1 MLRHRAVL
9 CVIILIFGMVT
20 LAGLAI
26 PVSAS
31 AEPSVAPMTAEAFI
45 DRYEQSKQ
53 GASLGKIDAYGQEA
67 LKLQGT
73 ERLTRLLYI
82 VHTLQGIDEPALYD
96 RWFEIANKIAISENQ
111 DRFISLFKIIKLE
124 DEYFFSNND
133 KKYYDQIY
141 SYSKSDDLIIKS
153 VSTIVINSLDD
164 ANDQSGRF
172 KKLAEVYQLIPKSD
186 PLAQFAYRVYWGSML
201 AELVKIN
208 DVDGVVDAAARYA
221 FTYAIP
227 GLQVPDNGIINRLTV
242 MARRLDDEP
251 LARRAYLAQYR
262 MAHADPTPSKLAN
275 LAIDCAELEA
285 NFQNPSRVMTCL
297 KGADL
302 DAAEPNFRKV
312 VGLSVRARA
321 LAQLG
326 QTARA
331 ESDLA
336 ELDRLKASGDYHP
349 GSFVFVPLAKA
360 QVLANRGK
368 AVEAFD
374 IISQFWRTATKA
386 EVRRFR
392 DAVPNLVGALRA
404 DVVEL
409 RKTAEL
415 QKTVIALQSLIAG
428 LAIALALAAGYAV
441 FALRKLNQTLVAAR
455 KAADAARLAAEE
467 ANRAKSLFLAN
478 ISHEIRT
485 PLNGVLGLAQAI
497 SADEL
502 TPVQAE
508 RIGVLR
514 QSGLGLLAILNDLL
528 DLAKIEAGKL
538 TIEAVPFNPQEVLTA
553 ARQAIWATAEAK
565 GITVEARVMAE
576 AEGLFKG
583 DPTRLRQIIDNLV
596 SNAVKFTPTG
606 RVDVV
611 LSRPTDALVLTVVDT
626 GIGMTPEAVNRI
638 FMKFE
643 QADASTTRRFGGSG
657 LGLSIC
663 LELVEAMGGAIKADS
678 VEGQGTTFT
687 VILPLERLGD
697 VPDVVTVQQ
706 SEPVVD
712 TDQPPLRVLAAEDHP
727 VNQLV
732 LRTLL
737 GQFGVEVTMASNGQ
751 EVLDLFKDHDWD
763 VVLMDVQ
770 MPVMDGPSATRAIR
784 QFEREQARSPTPILA
799 LTANAMAHQ
808 LDDYREA
815 GCNGHVS
822 KPIDASD
829 LISAMGRVLAEVG
842 EVGRSEASIA

>member
-1 MLRHRAVL
+1 MLHHRSEIK
-9 CVIILIFGMVT
+9 VIMLIFCMMILEST
-20 LAGLAI
+20 LG
-26 PVSAS
+26 PMSAF
-31 AEPSVAPMTAEAFI
+31 AEPAVSPMTPMAFI
-45 DRYEQSKQ
+45 DRYERSKQ
-53 GASLGKIDAYGQEA
+53 GASLEKIEAYGQEA
-67 LKLQGT
+67 LKLKGA
-73 ERLTRLLYI
+73 ERLTRLLY
-82 VHTLQGIDEPALYD
+82 VVDTLQGIEEPALYEK
-96 RWFEIANKIAISENQ
+96 WFAIANKIAISENQ
-111 DRFISLFKIIKLE
+111 DRFKSLFNLIKLE
-124 DEYFFSNND
+124 DDYFFSNND
-133 KKYYDQIY
+133 PKFYKKINFYTN
-141 SYSKSDDLIIKS
+141 SDDLILKS
-153 VSTIVINSLDD
+153 ISMMVINSLDD
-164 ANDQSGRF
+164 ASDQSGRF
-172 KKLAEVYQLIPKSD
+172 KKLVEVYQVIPKSD
-186 PLAQFAYRVYWGSML
+186 PLAHFAYRIYWGRML
-201 AELVKIN
+201 TELVKIN
-208 DVDGVVDAAARYA
+208 DVDGAVDAASKHV

-227 GLQVPDNGIINRLTV
+227 GLLVPDSGIINGLTI

-251 LARRAYLAQYR
+251 LARRAFLAQYH
-262 MAHADPTPSKLAN
+262 MVHADPTPSNLAN
-275 LAIDCAELEA
+275 LSIDCAELETT
-285 NFQNPSRVMTCL
+285 FQKPDRVLACL
-297 KGADL
+297 NGADL

-312 VGLSVRARA
+312 VGLSLRARA
-321 LAQLG
+321 LAQVG
-326 QTARA
+326 QTVRA
-331 ESDLA
+331 EADLA
-336 ELDRLKASGDYHP
+336 ELDDLKASGTYHP
-349 GSFVFVPLAKA
+349 GSFAYVPLAKA
-360 QVLANRGK
+360 EVMANRGQSK
-368 AVEAFD
+368 EA
-374 IISQFWRTATKA
+374 IQIVSNFWRSAAKA

-392 DAVPNLVGALRA
+392 DAVPNLVGRLRA

-409 RKTAEL
+409 RKTADL
-415 QKTVIALQSLIAG
+415 QKTVIALQGLFAG
-428 LAIALALAAGYAV
+428 LAIAVALAAIYAV
-441 FALRKLNQTLVAAR
+441 FYLRRLNRKLE
-455 KAADAARLAAEE
+455 AARLSAEE

-611 LSRPTDALVLTVVDT
+611 LSRPTDALVLTVADT

-643 QADASTTRRFGGSG
+643 QADVSTTRRFGGSG

-687 VILPLERLGD
+687 MILPLERLGD

-737 GQFGVEVTMASNGQ
+737 GQFGVDVTMASDGQ
-751 EVLDLFKDHDWD
+751 EVLDLFKTHDWD

-770 MPVMDGPSATRAIR
+770 MPVMDGPTATRAIR
-784 QFEREQARSPTPILA
+784 QFERDQARRPTPILA

-808 LDDYREA
+808 LDDYRQA

-822 KPIDASD
+822 KPIDATD
-829 LISAMGRVLAEVG
+829 LISAMGRVLAEAD
-842 EVGRSEASIA
+842 EVNRSEAVVI

>member
-1 MLRHRAVL
+1 MTDKLVAIGDIDGFFDAV
-9 CVIILIFGMVT
+9 
-20 LAGLAI
+20 
-26 PVSAS
+26 S
-31 AEPSVAPMTAEAFI
+31 
-45 DRYEQSKQ
+45 Q
-53 GASLGKIDAYGQEA
+53 
-67 LKLQGT
+67 
-73 ERLTRLLYI
+73 
-82 VHTLQGIDEPALYD
+82 
-96 RWFEIANKIAISENQ
+96 
-111 DRFISLFKIIKLE
+111 LE
-124 DEYFFSNND
+124 
-133 KKYYDQIY
+133 
-141 SYSKSDDLIIKS
+141 
-153 VSTIVINSLDD
+153 
-164 ANDQSGRF
+164 
-172 KKLAEVYQLIPKSD
+172 
-186 PLAQFAYRVYWGSML
+186 
-201 AELVKIN
+201 
-208 DVDGVVDAAARYA
+208 
-221 FTYAIP
+221 FTYALP
-227 GLQVPDNGIINRLTV
+227 GLQVPDRGLLLRITI
-242 MARRLDDEP
+242 MARRVDDEP
-251 LARRAYLAQYR
+251 LARRAFEANSRLIRAN
-262 MAHADPTPSKLAN
+262 PTASSLAN

-285 NFQNPSRVMTCL
+285 NFQYPAKVLSCL
-297 KGADL
+297 KGVDL
-302 DAAEPNFRKV
+302 DVVEPKFRKV

-321 LAQLG
+321 LAQMG
-326 QTARA
+326 QTDLA
-331 ESDLA
+331 EADLA
-336 ELDRLKASGDYHP
+336 ELDRLKASGEYHP
-349 GSFVFVPLAKA
+349 GSFAFMPLAKA
-360 QVLANRGK
+360 QVLANRGRS
-368 AVEAFD
+368 VEAFQ
-374 IISQFWRTATKA
+374 IVSQYWRAAAKSQ
-386 EVRRFR
+386 VIRFR
-392 DAVPNLVGALRA
+392 DAVPALVGILRA

-428 LAIALALAAGYAV
+428 LAIAVALAAGYAV
-441 FALRKLNQTLVAAR
+441 YTLRKLNR
-455 KAADAARLAAEE
+455 KLDAARLAAEE
-467 ANRAKSLFLAN
+467 ANQAKSQFLAN

-502 TPVQAE
+502 SPVQAE

-565 GITVEARVMAE
+565 GLTVETTVMPE
-576 AEGLFKG
+576 AEGLYKG

-611 LSRPTDALVLTVVDT
+611 LSRPADALVLTVADT
-626 GIGMTPEAVNRI
+626 GIGMTPEATIRI
-638 FMKFE
+638 FTKFE

-663 LELVEAMGGAIKADS
+663 LELAEAMGGAIKADS

-697 VPDVVTVQQ
+697 VQDVVAVQAVDA
-706 SEPVVD
+706 VVD
-712 TDQPPLRVLAAEDHP
+712 ADQPLLRVLAAEDHP

-751 EVLDLFKDHDWD
+751 EVLDLFKNHDWD

-770 MPVMDGPSATRAIR
+770 MPVMDGPTATRAIR
-784 QFEREQARSPTPILA
+784 QFERDQARRPTPILA

-808 LDDYREA
+808 LDDYRQA

-822 KPIDASD
+822 KPIDATD
-829 LISAMGRVLAEVG
+829 LISAMSRVLAEAEDVT
-842 EVGRSEASIA
+842 RSEVEAV

>member
-1 MLRHRAVL
+1 MLRHRPVL
-9 CVIILIFGMVT
+9 YVTMLIFGM
-20 LAGLAI
+20 LMLGGLMI
-26 PVSAS
+26 PAS
-31 AEPSVAPMTAEAFI
+31 AFAEPVITPMTPAAFI
-45 DRYEQSKQ
+45 DRYEKSKQ
-53 GASLGKIDAYGQEA
+53 GASLAKMEAYGQEA
-67 LKLQGT
+67 LKLRGT
-73 ERLTRLLYI
+73 ERLTRLLY
-82 VHTLQGIDEPALYD
+82 VVDTFGSLSELELYGK
-96 RWFEIANKIAISENQ
+96 WFNIANKIAISEHQ
-111 DRFISLFKIIKLE
+111 DRFKALFDLMKLE
-124 DEYFFSNND
+124 EDYFSSNNGII
-133 KKYYDQIY
+133 YYDKINFYTKSKDQIIQ
-141 SYSKSDDLIIKS
+141 SISRLII
-153 VSTIVINSLDD
+153 NSFDD
-164 ANDQSGRF
+164 GSDHIGRIR
-172 KKLAEVYQLIPKSD
+172 KLSEVYEAIPKSD
-186 PLAQFAYRVYWGSML
+186 PLASFAYRVYWGRMMN
-201 AELVKIN
+201 ELVIIN
-208 DVDGVVDAAARYA
+208 DVDGVVDAASRYA
-221 FTYAIP
+221 FTYGIP
-227 GLQVPDNGIINRLTV
+227 GLQEPDTGLINRITV

-251 LARRAYLAQYR
+251 LARRGYLADYR
-262 MAHADPTPSKLAN
+262 IIHADPTPSRLAN
-275 LAIDCAELEA
+275 LAISCAELETK
-285 NFQNPSRVMTCL
+285 FQKPSRVLDCL
-297 KGADL
+297 KGVDF

-312 VGLSVRARA
+312 VGLSVRAQA

-331 ESDLA
+331 EADLA
-336 ELDRLKASGDYHP
+336 LLDQLKASGDYHP
-349 GSFVFVPLAKA
+349 GSFAFVPRAKA

-368 AVEAFD
+368 SVEAFD
-374 IISQFWRTATKA
+374 IISQYWRSASSA
-386 EVRRFR
+386 ETRRFR
-392 DAVPNLVGALRA
+392 DAVPALVGMLRA

-415 QKTVIALQSLIAG
+415 QKTVIALQGLIAG
-428 LAIALALAAGYAV
+428 LAIAVALAAGFAV
-441 FALRKLNQTLVAAR
+441 YTLRKLNR
-455 KAADAARLAAEE
+455 KLEAARLAAEE
-467 ANRAKSLFLAN
+467 ANQAKSLFLAN

-502 TPVQAE
+502 SPVQAE

-565 GITVEARVMAE
+565 GLIVDVQVTAE
-576 AEGLFKG
+576 AEGLYKG

-611 LSRPTDALVLTVVDT
+611 LSRPADALVLTVADT
-626 GIGMTPEAVNRI
+626 GIGMTPEATSRI
-638 FMKFE
+638 FTKFE

-663 LELVEAMGGAIKADS
+663 LELAEAMGGAIKADS
-678 VEGQGTTFT
+678 VEGKGTTFT

-697 VPDVVTVQQ
+697 VQDVVAVQAVDA
-706 SEPVVD
+706 VVD
-712 TDQPPLRVLAAEDHP
+712 ADQPPLRVLAAEDHP

-751 EVLDLFKDHDWD
+751 EVLDQFKDHDWD

-784 QFEREQARSPTPILA
+784 QFERDQARRPTPILA

-808 LDDYREA
+808 LDDYRQA

-822 KPIDASD
+822 KPIDAAD
-829 LISAMGRVLAEVG
+829 LISAMSRVLAEAEEG
-842 EVGRSEASIA
+842 SRSEVEVV

>member
-1 MLRHRAVL
+1 MLRHRPVL
-9 CVIILIFGMVT
+9 NVIMLIFGAVMLGV
-20 LAGLAI
+20 LLI
-26 PVSAS
+26 PVSAF
-31 AEPSVAPMTAEAFI
+31 AEPVVTPMSPERFI
-45 DRYEQSKQ
+45 ERYEASKQ
-53 GASLGKIDAYGQEA
+53 GATVAKIEAYGQEA
-67 LKLQGT
+67 LKLKGT
-73 ERLTRLLYI
+73 ERLTRLLY
-82 VHTLQGIDEPALYD
+82 VVEVLQGLEVSETYKKWFNLANGIALDE
-96 RWFEIANKIAISENQ
+96 RQ
-111 DRFISLFKIIKLE
+111 DRFIAIFAIIRAEE
-124 DEYFFSNND
+124 DYFSHQGD
-133 KKYYDQIY
+133 IKYYNFINNY
-141 SYSKSDDLIIKS
+141 TKSNDLILKS
-153 VSTIVINSLDD
+153 ISSIVVNSL
-164 ANDQSGRF
+164 NDGKDHFGQF
-172 KKLAEVYQLIPKSD
+172 KKLTEAYEIIPKSD
-186 PLAQFAYRVYWGSML
+186 PMSAFAYRVYWSRMIDK
-201 AELVKIN
+201 LVAIS
-208 DVDGVVDAAARYA
+208 DIDGFFDAVSQLE
-221 FTYAIP
+221 FTYAVP
-227 GLQVPDNGIINRLTV
+227 GLQVPDRGLLLRIMI
-242 MARRLDDEP
+242 MARRVDDEP
-251 LARRAYLAQYR
+251 LARRAFEANSRLIRAN
-262 MAHADPTPSKLAN
+262 PTASSLAN

-285 NFQNPSRVMTCL
+285 NFQYPAKVLSCL
-297 KGADL
+297 KGVDL
-302 DAAEPNFRKV
+302 DVVEPAYRKV

-321 LAQLG
+321 LAQMG
-326 QTARA
+326 QTDLA

-336 ELDRLKASGDYHP
+336 ELDRLKASGEYHP
-349 GSFVFVPLAKA
+349 GSFAFVPLAKA
-360 QVLANRGK
+360 EVLANRGRS
-368 AVEAFD
+368 VEAFQ
-374 IISQFWRTATKA
+374 IVSQYWRAAAKSQ
-386 EVRRFR
+386 VIRFR
-392 DAVPNLVGALRA
+392 DAIPALLGILRA

-428 LAIALALAAGYAV
+428 LAIAVALAAGYAV
-441 FALRKLNQTLVAAR
+441 YTLRRLNRKLE
-455 KAADAARLAAEE
+455 AARLAAEE
-467 ANRAKSLFLAN
+467 ANQAKSQFLAN

-538 TIEAVPFNPQEVLTA
+538 SIEAVPFNPQEVLTS

-565 GITVEARVMAE
+565 GLKVEAAVLAE
-576 AEGLFKG
+576 AEGLYQG

-596 SNAVKFTPTG
+596 SNAVKFTPSG

-611 LSRPTDALVLTVVDT
+611 LSRPADALVLTVKDT
-626 GIGMTPEAVNRI
+626 GIGMSPEAASRI

-643 QADASTTRRFGGSG
+643 QADVTTTRRFGGTG

-697 VPDVVTVQQ
+697 VQDVVAVQAVDA
-706 SEPVVD
+706 VVD

-751 EVLDLFKDHDWD
+751 EVLDQFKDQDWD

-770 MPVMDGPSATRAIR
+770 MPVMDGPTATRAIR
-784 QFEREQARSPTPILA
+784 QFERDQARRPTPILA

-808 LDDYREA
+808 LDEYRQA

-829 LISAMGRVLAEVG
+829 LIGAMSRVLAEVV
-842 EVGRSEASIA
+842 EVSRSEPVGV